1 MGFAMVLT
9 LNKKLVTLVAAILL
23 LTACSETQQT
33 ESQVIQSATP
43 TPNISESAADCN
55 SIQNEIYRL
64 QNSAKELQRMF
75 AEELTLKWTRLV
87 INNRKCFSND
97 EYCSVIALHN
107 SLEEWYREASS
118 IWCME

>member
-1 MGFAMVLT
+1 MVLT

-23 LTACSETQQT
+23 LTACSEAQQT
-33 ESQVIQSATP
+33 ESQIIQSATP

-55 SIQNEIYRL
+55 KIQNEIYRL

-75 AEELTLKWTRLV
+75 AEEVTLKWTRLV
-87 INNRKCFSND
+87 IENRKCFSND

-107 SLEEWYREASS
+107 SLEEWYRQESS
-118 IWCME
+118 IWCIE

>member
-1 MGFAMVLT
+1 MVLA
-9 LNKKLVTLVAAILL
+9 LNKKLVTLVAAVLL
-23 LTACSETQQT
+23 LTACSEAQQT
-33 ESQVIQSATP
+33 ESQIIQSATP
-43 TPNISESAADCN
+43 TPNISESAFDCN
-55 SIQNEIYRL
+55 NIQNEIYRL